1 MVRNIKARPPWQG
14 SQAGLYWHPRDSTGQ
29 GERGPGGGGCLS
41 PLPAPRS
48 PLPPPLPRG
57 TRSHQPLVGGAP
69 APANVSPAVFCV
81 FQNRG
86 VLAPAGAP
94 SSGRLCLHA
103 RRLAKSAAA
112 SLAVLRRVV
121 MVTPGEKST
130 HRGPQRADK
139 GLGGEPCGPPALLMF
154 NLELESGR
162 RSASLLGPTQGVP
175 TPARDPRP
183 GCMGSPVG
191 PCTMHSSVLPR
202 WAGLS
207 LEVRLK

>member
-130 HRGPQRADK
+130 RRGPQRADK
-139 GLGGEPCGPPALLMF
+139 GLGGEACGPPALLMF
-154 NLELESGR
+154 NLSWRAGGDR
-162 RSASLLGPTQGVP
+162 PRCSAPCRGCRPLPATPGWAAWGPRWV
-175 TPARDPRP
+175 PAR
-183 GCMGSPVG
+183 
-191 PCTMHSSVLPR
+191 CTAPSCP
-202 WAGLS
+202 AGLAS
-207 LEVRLK
+207 PWKLG